1 MPTSSAQVP
10 RVALIGVSLMMSDH
24 FREAVSPR
32 RRGMTCREDPARA
45 RRRDQ
50 CPEGARAWRRFDL
63 PRLVW
68 QDRRRGTIP
77 RGAAM
82 ITGPEAW
89 LGREMERSTEWIRSL
104 SPRAI
109 IELDAAIDGLKQR
122 GLAWPHFGRS
132 DFPLPTFSRDLS
144 SVLHELEE
152 GRGFVLLRGIPVDRY
167 TEGELKSLYWGLGA
181 HLGAAR
187 YQNVQGELI
196 GEVRD
201 ENRLY
206 GEVKEMSMDAKLG
219 RSSRSKARSSGPLRF
234 HTDRCD
240 VVSLLCVRKARAG
253 GLSRIVSAA
262 SVSNTILARR
272 PDLHAALYQDY
283 WRSRQ
288 GEEAGGEHKT
298 FAMPVFAVHEG
309 KLTTQYSR
317 TFVEAAQKLPGVPRL
332 SPAQEEALDLHAAVC
347 EELAFTME
355 LQPGDLQLLNNHVIY
370 HSRTAYEDDDGPDRD
385 RLLLRLWLAPPNSR
399 ALPPGFEVLWGTTA
413 PGVPRGGIAQPATAG

>member
-1 MPTSSAQVP
+1 
-10 RVALIGVSLMMSDH
+10 
-24 FREAVSPR
+24 
-32 RRGMTCREDPARA
+32 
-45 RRRDQ
+45 
-50 CPEGARAWRRFDL
+50 
-63 PRLVW
+63 
-68 QDRRRGTIP
+68 
-77 RGAAM
+77 M

-109 IELDAAIDGLKQR
+109 TELDAAIDGLKQR

-219 RSSRSKARSSGPLRF
+219 RSARSKARSSGPLRF

-355 LQPGDLQLLNNHVIY
+355 LQPGDLQLLNNHVTY

-385 RLLLRLWLAPPNSR
+385 RLLLRLWLAPSNSR

-413 PGVPRGGIAQPATAG
+413 PGAPRGGIAQPTTAG

>member
-1 MPTSSAQVP
+1 
-10 RVALIGVSLMMSDH
+10 
-24 FREAVSPR
+24 
-32 RRGMTCREDPARA
+32 
-45 RRRDQ
+45 
-50 CPEGARAWRRFDL
+50 
-63 PRLVW
+63 
-68 QDRRRGTIP
+68 
-77 RGAAM
+77 M

-109 IELDAAIDGLKQR
+109 TELDAAIDGLKQR

-132 DFPLPTFSRDLS
+132 DFPPPTFSRDLS

-317 TFVEAAQKLPGVPRL
+317 TFVEAAQKLPGVPVSPPPRRRRWTCTPPSARSSPSPWNC
-332 SPAQEEALDLHAAVC
+332 SPATSSSSTTTSSITRVRRTRMTMDPTATGCSCVCGWRRRTVAPCRRVSRCSGALRRPGRPVAASRSRPSGSARGT
-347 EELAFTME
+347 AFSDAVPSTVN
-355 LQPGDLQLLNNHVIY
+355 GDRR
-370 HSRTAYEDDDGPDRD
+370 RTCDAC
-385 RLLLRLWLAPPNSR
+385 LSA
-399 ALPPGFEVLWGTTA
+399 
-413 PGVPRGGIAQPATAG
+413 

>member
-1 MPTSSAQVP
+1 
-10 RVALIGVSLMMSDH
+10 
-24 FREAVSPR
+24 
-32 RRGMTCREDPARA
+32 
-45 RRRDQ
+45 
-50 CPEGARAWRRFDL
+50 
-63 PRLVW
+63 
-68 QDRRRGTIP
+68 
-77 RGAAM
+77 M

-89 LGREMERSTEWIRSL
+89 LGREMDRSAEWIRAL
-104 SPRAI
+104 SPRAVT
-109 IELDAAIDGLKQR
+109 ELDVALDGLKQR
-122 GLAWPHFGRS
+122 GLAWPHFGRD
-132 DFPLPTFSRDLS
+132 DFPLPTFSRELS
-144 SVLHELEE
+144 SVLDELER

-167 TEGELKSLYWGLGA
+167 TEHELKNLYWGLGA
-181 HLGAAR
+181 HLGQAR
-187 YQNVQGELI
+187 YQNARGELI

-206 GEVKEMSMDAKLG
+206 GEVKEISMDATLG

-253 GLSRIVSAA
+253 GLSRIVSAV
-262 SVSNTILARR
+262 SVSNAILARR
-272 PDLHAALYQDY
+272 PDLHAVLGQDY

-288 GEEAGGEHKT
+288 GEETGGERKI

-309 KLTTQYSR
+309 KFTTQYSR
-317 TFVEAAQKLPGVPRL
+317 TFVEAAQKLPDVPRI

-370 HSRTAYEDDDGPDRD
+370 HSRTAYEDEDGPDRD
-385 RLLLRLWLAPPNSR
+385 RLLLRLWLSPSNSR

-413 PGVPRGGIAQPATAG
+413 PGAPRGGIAQPASDR